1 MSLATVGSERWRSET
16 RVVACRVILR
26 DPVHGLIAF
35 EGVAERVV
43 RSILDTSEVQR
54 LRRVRQLGLASLVFP
69 GAEHTRFSHAIGAAH
84 VMQALLQRIDE
95 CSDELPPDQRLDEEA
110 RAEALAAALLHD
122 AGHGPFSHL
131 FEEVLPHAKHHE
143 FWTRDILLDPSTEVH
158 QTLEGISRGMAERVA
173 GLLNGSYRLDYLCQ
187 SVAGT
192 LDVDRADYLL
202 RDSHMTGVRYG
213 LYDLDWLLQALTF
226 ACIDGRWVLAVQ
238 GRKGLPPVESF
249 FLGRHFMYQQV
260 YHHKAT
266 RAAEA
271 LVRAIF
277 SRVSELIFEGNPP
290 DPLLPAFRAAALGES
305 LSLDEYLRMDDAEL
319 LTCLAAWEHGPDATL
334 AKLSRRLRCR
344 ELPKTVPLPE
354 HRREQ
359 WQAALDTAKRIVD
372 SRGHRSDLSVWLD
385 IAEDVPY
392 QEPTD
397 GSSDGLWVTLR
408 HQPLQRLGDASF
420 LLGQLRNKRIQRPRL
435 IFPAEF
441 RDDVLAA
448 LRLVLE

>member
-1 MSLATVGSERWRSET
+1 M
-16 RVVACRVILR
+16 VALRVILR

-35 EGVAERVV
+35 EGMAERVV
-43 RSILDTSEVQR
+43 RTLLDTREVQR

-69 GAEHTRFSHAIGAAH
+69 GAEHTRFSHAVGTAH
-84 VMQALLQRIDE
+84 VMQALQHRIDA
-95 CSDELPPDQRLDEEA
+95 CSDELPQDQRLDDEA
-110 RAEALAAALLHD
+110 RAEGLAAALLHD
-122 AGHGPFSHL
+122 LGHGPFSHL

-143 FWTRDILLDPSTEVH
+143 QWTQEILLDPSTEVH
-158 QTLEGISRGMAERVA
+158 RKLESLSAGMAERVT
-173 GLLNGSYRLDYLCQ
+173 GLLSGDYRLGYLSQ
-187 SVAGT
+187 SVSGT

-226 ACIDGRWVLAVQ
+226 ACVNERWVLAVQ
-238 GRKGLPPVESF
+238 GRKGLPPAESF

-277 SRVSELIFEGNPP
+277 MRVSELISDGTPP
-290 DPLLPAFRAAALGES
+290 DPLLSAFRAAALGES
-305 LSLDEYLRMDDAEL
+305 LSLGEYLRMDDAEL
-319 LTCLAAWEHGPDATL
+319 LTCLSAWEHGGDPTL
-334 AKLSRRLRCR
+334 AELSKRLRCR
-344 ELPKTVPLPE
+344 ELPKTMPLPE
-354 HRREQ
+354 NRRDRWDEALERTKEIVAHRGLRP
-359 WQAALDTAKRIVD
+359 
-372 SRGHRSDLSVWLD
+372 DLTVRLD

-392 QEPTD
+392 YEPTD
-397 GSSDGLWVTLR
+397 GSTDGMWVTLR

-420 LLGQLRNKRIQRPRL
+420 LLGQLRNKRIERPRL

-441 RDDVLAA
+441 RDEVLTAMH
-448 LRLVLE
+448 RVFD

>member
-1 MSLATVGSERWRSET
+1 M
-16 RVVACRVILR
+16 ILR

-35 EGVAERVV
+35 EGMAEQVI
-43 RSILDTSEVQR
+43 RSLLDTREVQR

-69 GAEHTRFSHAIGAAH
+69 GAEHTRFSHAVGAAY
-84 VMQALLQRIDE
+84 VMQSLLERIDA
-95 CSDELPPDQRLDEEA
+95 CSDELPSDQRLDAEA
-110 RAEALAAALLHD
+110 RADALAAALLHD

-143 FWTRDILLDPSTEVH
+143 VWTQDLILDDGTDVH
-158 QTLEGISRGMAERVA
+158 RTLEGISSGMSTRVA
-173 GLLNGSYRLDYLCQ
+173 ELLDGTYRLRYLCQ

-226 ACIDGRWVLAVQ
+226 ACVEGRWVLAIQ

-277 SRVSELIFEGNPP
+277 SRVSELISDGSPP

-305 LSLDEYLRMDDAEL
+305 LSLGEYLRMDDAEL
-319 LTCLAAWEHGPDATL
+319 LTCLADWEHGADPVL
-334 AKLSRRLRCR
+334 ASLSQRLRSR
-344 ELPKTVPLPE
+344 VLPKTIPLPDAKPEVWDLAYGEARARVEE
-354 HRREQ
+354 HGFR
-359 WQAALDTAKRIVD
+359 A
-372 SRGHRSDLSVWLD
+372 DLSVWLD

-392 QEPTD
+392 EEPT
-397 GSSDGLWVTLR
+397 GNGHEGLWVTLR

-435 IFPAEF
+435 IFPAEL
-441 RDDVLAA
+441 REEVLRAIHPI
-448 LRLVLE
+448 LG

>member
-1 MSLATVGSERWRSET
+1 MCRETVASVRWRSE
-16 RVVACRVILR
+16 RAVIPCSVILR

-35 EGVAERVV
+35 EGMAEQVV
-43 RSILDTSEVQR
+43 RSLLDTQEVQR

-69 GAEHTRFSHAIGAAH
+69 GAEHTRFSHAVGTAH
-84 VMQALLQRIDE
+84 VMQALLHRIDA
-95 CSDELPPDQRLDEEA
+95 CSDELPADQRLDDEA

-122 AGHGPFSHL
+122 LGHGPFSHL

-143 FWTRDILLDPSTEVH
+143 VWTQEILLDPSTEVH
-158 QTLEGISRGMAERVA
+158 QALESISAGMAQRVSD
-173 GLLNGSYRLDYLCQ
+173 LLSGNYRLAYLSQ
-187 SVAGT
+187 SVSGT

-213 LYDLDWLLQALTF
+213 LYDLDWLLQALSF
-226 ACIDGRWVLAVQ
+226 ACVDGRWVLAIQ
-238 GRKGLPPVESF
+238 GRKGLPPAESF

-277 SRVSELIFEGNPP
+277 MRVSELIFDGNAP
-290 DPLLPAFRAAALGES
+290 DPLLPAFRAAALDEP

-319 LTCLAAWEHGPDATL
+319 LSCLSAWERGTDSTL
-334 AKLSRRLRCR
+334 AELSKRLRSR

-354 HRREQ
+354 GQPERWKEAEARAGQ
-359 WQAALDTAKRIVD
+359 IVAA
-372 SRGHRSDLSVWLD
+372 RGLRADLTVRLD
-385 IAEDVPY
+385 IADDIPY
-392 QEPTD
+392 EEPSD
-397 GSSDGLWVTLR
+397 GSAGGMWVTLR

-420 LLGQLRNKRIQRPRL
+420 LLGQLRNKRIEHPRL
-435 IFPAEF
+435 IFPGEF
-441 RDDVLAA
+441 RDEVLSAIQH
-448 LRLVLE
+448 LLD

>member
-1 MSLATVGSERWRSET
+1 M
-16 RVVACRVILR
+16 ILR

-35 EGVAERVV
+35 EGMAERVV
-43 RSILDTSEVQR
+43 RSLLDTREVQR
-54 LRRVRQLGLASLVFP
+54 LRRVRQLGLAPLAFP
-69 GAEHTRFSHAIGAAH
+69 GAEHTRFSHAIGTAH
-84 VMQALLQRIDE
+84 VMQALQHRIDA
-95 CSDELPPDQRLDEEA
+95 CSDELPPDQRLDDDA
-110 RAEALAAALLHD
+110 RAEGLAAALLHD
-122 AGHGPFSHL
+122 LGHGPFSHL

-143 FWTRDILLDPSTEVH
+143 QWTQEILLDPSTEVH
-158 QTLEGISRGMAERVA
+158 QTLESISAGMAERVA
-173 GLLNGSYRLDYLCQ
+173 SLLSGKYRLGYLSQ
-187 SVAGT
+187 SVSGT

-226 ACIDGRWVLAVQ
+226 ACVNDRWVLAVQ
-238 GRKGLPPVESF
+238 GRKGLPPAESF

-277 SRVSELIFEGNPP
+277 MRVSELISDGAPP

-319 LTCLAAWEHGPDATL
+319 LTCLGAWEQGGDQTL
-334 AKLSRRLRCR
+334 AQLSKRLRCR

-354 HRREQ
+354 IRRDRWSE
-359 WQAALDTAKRIVD
+359 ALARTEEIVAD
-372 SRGHRSDLSVWLD
+372 RGLRPDLTVWLD

-392 QEPTD
+392 YEPTHGSTD
-397 GSSDGLWVTLR
+397 GMWVTLR

-420 LLGQLRNKRIQRPRL
+420 LLGQLRNKRIERPRL

-441 RDDVLAA
+441 RDEVLAA
-448 LRLVLE
+448 LHSVLD

>member
-1 MSLATVGSERWRSET
+1 M
-16 RVVACRVILR
+16 ILR

-35 EGVAERVV
+35 EGMAERVV
-43 RSILDTSEVQR
+43 RSLLDTSEVQR

-69 GAEHTRFSHAIGAAH
+69 GAEHTRFSHAIGTAH
-84 VMQALLQRIDE
+84 VMQSLLQRIDA
-95 CSDELPPDQRLDEEA
+95 CSEELPSDQRLDEEA

-122 AGHGPFSHL
+122 LGHGPFSHL

-143 FWTRDILLDPSTEVH
+143 LWTQEIVLDPATEVH
-158 QTLEGISRGMAERVA
+158 RALESISAGMSDRVA
-173 GLLNGSYRLDYLCQ
+173 SLLSGDYRLGYLSQ
-187 SVAGT
+187 SVSGT

-226 ACIDGRWVLAVQ
+226 ACVDGRWVLAVQ
-238 GRKGLPPVESF
+238 GRKGLPPAESF

-277 SRVSELIFEGNPP
+277 TRVSELIFAGTPP
-290 DPLLPAFRAAALGES
+290 SPLLPAFRAAALGES
-305 LSLDEYLRMDDAEL
+305 LSLREYLRMDDAEL
-319 LTCLAAWEHGPDATL
+319 LSCLSAWEHGGDRTL
-334 AKLSRRLRCR
+334 AELSRRLRCR
-344 ELPKTVPLPE
+344 ALPKTLPLRE
-354 HRREQ
+354 NRRDQ
-359 WQAALDTAKRIVD
+359 WDEALGRAREIVAAGGLRT
-372 SRGHRSDLSVWLD
+372 DLTVWLD

-392 QEPTD
+392 SEPTD
-397 GSSDGLWVTLR
+397 GSTDGLWVSLR
-408 HQPLQRLGDASF
+408 HQPLQRLGEASF
-420 LLGQLRNKRIQRPRL
+420 ILGQLRNKRIERPRL

-441 RDDVLAA
+441 RSQVLAA
-448 LRLVLE
+448 MHGLLD

>member
-1 MSLATVGSERWRSET
+1 M
-16 RVVACRVILR
+16 ILR

-35 EGVAERVV
+35 EGMAERVV
-43 RSILDTSEVQR
+43 RSLLDTREVQR
-54 LRRVRQLGLASLVFP
+54 LRRVRQLGLAPLAFP
-69 GAEHTRFSHAIGAAH
+69 GAEHTRFSHAIGTAH
-84 VMQALLQRIDE
+84 VMQALQHRIDA
-95 CSDELPPDQRLDEEA
+95 CSDELPPDQRLDDDA
-110 RAEALAAALLHD
+110 RAEGLAAALLHD
-122 AGHGPFSHL
+122 LGHGPFSHL

-143 FWTRDILLDPSTEVH
+143 QWTQEILLDPSTEVH
-158 QTLEGISRGMAERVA
+158 QTLESISAGMAERVA
-173 GLLNGSYRLDYLCQ
+173 SLLSGKYRLGYLSQ
-187 SVAGT
+187 SVSGT

-226 ACIDGRWVLAVQ
+226 ACVNDRWVLAVQ
-238 GRKGLPPVESF
+238 GRKGLPPAESF

-277 SRVSELIFEGNPP
+277 MRVSELISDGAPP

-319 LTCLAAWEHGPDATL
+319 LTCLGAWEQGGDQTL
-334 AKLSRRLRCR
+334 AQLSKRLRCR

-354 HRREQ
+354 IRRDRWSE
-359 WQAALDTAKRIVD
+359 ALARTEEIVAD
-372 SRGHRSDLSVWLD
+372 RGLRPDLTVWLD

-392 QEPTD
+392 YEPTD
-397 GSSDGLWVTLR
+397 GSTDGMWVTLR

-420 LLGQLRNKRIQRPRL
+420 LLGQLRNKRIERPRL

-441 RDDVLAA
+441 RDEVLAA
-448 LRLVLE
+448 LHSVLD

>member
-1 MSLATVGSERWRSET
+1 
-16 RVVACRVILR
+16 VILR

-35 EGVAERVV
+35 EGMAERVV
-43 RSILDTSEVQR
+43 RSLLDTSEVQR

-69 GAEHTRFSHAIGAAH
+69 GAEHTRFSHAIGTAH
-84 VMQALLQRIDE
+84 VMQSLLQRIDA
-95 CSDELPPDQRLDEEA
+95 CSEELPAEQRLDEEA

-122 AGHGPFSHL
+122 LGHGPFSHL

-143 FWTRDILLDPSTEVH
+143 LWTQEIVLDPTTEVH
-158 QTLEGISRGMAERVA
+158 GALESISEGMSHRVA
-173 GLLNGSYRLDYLCQ
+173 SLLSGDYRLGYLSQ
-187 SVAGT
+187 SVSGT

-226 ACIDGRWVLAVQ
+226 ACVDGRWVLAVQ
-238 GRKGLPPVESF
+238 GRKGLPPAESF

-277 SRVSELIFEGNPP
+277 MRVSELIFAGTPP
-290 DPLLPAFRAAALGES
+290 SPLLPAFRAAALGES
-305 LSLDEYLRMDDAEL
+305 LSLGEYLRMDDAEL
-319 LTCLAAWEHGPDATL
+319 LSCLSAWEHGDDRTL
-334 AKLSRRLRCR
+334 AELSRRLRCR
-344 ELPKTVPLPE
+344 ALPKTLPLRE
-354 HRREQ
+354 SRRDQ
-359 WQAALDTAKRIVD
+359 WDEALGRAREIVAAGGLRT
-372 SRGHRSDLSVWLD
+372 DLTVWLD

-392 QEPTD
+392 SEPTD
-397 GSSDGLWVTLR
+397 GSTDGLWVSLR
-408 HQPLQRLGDASF
+408 HQPLQRLGEASF
-420 LLGQLRNKRIQRPRL
+420 LLGQLRNKRIERPRL

-441 RDDVLAA
+441 RNQVLAA
-448 LRLVLE
+448 MHDLLD

>member
-1 MSLATVGSERWRSET
+1 M
-16 RVVACRVILR
+16 ILR

-35 EGVAERVV
+35 EGMAEQVI
-43 RSILDTSEVQR
+43 RSLLDTREVQR

-69 GAEHTRFSHAIGAAH
+69 GAEHTRFSHAVGAAH
-84 VMQALLQRIDE
+84 VMQSLLRRIDE
-95 CSDELPPDQRLDEEA
+95 CSDELPADQRLDDLV

-143 FWTRDILLDPSTEVH
+143 LWTQDIILDPSTEVH
-158 QTLEGISRGMAERVA
+158 QTLERISSGMSARVA
-173 GLLNGSYRLDYLCQ
+173 QLLDGTYRLRYLAQ

-213 LYDLDWLLQALTF
+213 LYDLDWLLQALSF
-226 ACIDGRWVLAVQ
+226 ACVDGGWVLAIQ
-238 GRKGLPPVESF
+238 GRKGLPPAESF

-277 SRVSELIFEGNPP
+277 SRVSELISEGTPP
-290 DPLLPAFRAAALGES
+290 QPLLPAFRAAALGES
-305 LSLDEYLRMDDAEL
+305 LSLGEYLRMDDAEL
-319 LTCLAAWEHGPDATL
+319 LTCLADWEQGVDPVL
-334 AKLSRRLRCR
+334 ASLSQRLRSR
-344 ELPKTVPLPE
+344 VLPKTLPLPE
-354 HRREQ
+354 GKPEVWDRAFEVAR
-359 WQAALDTAKRIVD
+359 ALVEA
-372 SRGHRSDLSVWLD
+372 RGYRADLSVWLD
-385 IAEDVPY
+385 VAEDVPY
-392 QEPTD
+392 HEPTEP
-397 GSSDGLWVTLR
+397 SEEGLWVTLR

-420 LLGQLRNKRIQRPRL
+420 LLGQLRNQRIQRPRL
-435 IFPAEF
+435 IFPAEL
-441 RDDVLAA
+441 RSDVLDA
-448 LRLVLE
+448 LQPVLG

>member
-1 MSLATVGSERWRSET
+1 MCRATAGSGRWRSDVP
-16 RVVACRVILR
+16 VVPCRVILR

-35 EGVAERVV
+35 EGAAERVI
-43 RSILDTSEVQR
+43 RSLLDTREVQR

-69 GAEHTRFSHAIGAAH
+69 GAEHTRFSHAIGTAH
-84 VMQALLQRIDE
+84 VMQGLLNRIDA
-95 CSDELPPDQRLDEEA
+95 CSDELPPEQRLDDEA

-143 FWTRDILLDPSTEVH
+143 VWTQDIILDPSTEVH
-158 QTLEGISRGMAERVA
+158 RTLEGLSNGMAERVA
-173 GLLNGSYRLDYLCQ
+173 GLLSGNYRLGYLSQ

-192 LDVDRADYLL
+192 IDVDRADYLL

-226 ACIDGRWVLAVQ
+226 ACVDGRWVLAVQ
-238 GRKGLPPVESF
+238 GRKGLPPAESF

-277 SRVSELIFEGNPP
+277 LRVSELIFDGSPP

-305 LSLDEYLRMDDAEL
+305 LPLGEYLQMDDSEL
-319 LTCLAAWEHGPDATL
+319 LTCLAAWEQGSDATL
-334 AKLSRRLRCR
+334 ADLSQRLRSR
-344 ELPKTVPLPE
+344 ALPKTVPLPE
-354 HRREQ
+354 NQPAQ
-359 WQAALDTAKRIVD
+359 WQEALDTARGIVEAH
-372 SRGHRSDLSVWLD
+372 GLRSDLSVWLD
-385 IAEDVPY
+385 IAEDIPY

-420 LLGQLRNKRIQRPRL
+420 ILGQLRNKRIERPRL

-441 RDDVLAA
+441 REEVLAA
-448 LRLVLE
+448 LHRVLD

>member
-1 MSLATVGSERWRSET
+1 MSRATVASERWRSDPL
-16 RVVACRVILR
+16 VVPCRVILR

-35 EGVAERVV
+35 EGAAERVI
-43 RSILDTSEVQR
+43 RPILDTREVQR

-84 VMQALLQRIDE
+84 VMQSLLQRIDA
-95 CSDELPPDQRLDEEA
+95 CSDELPPEQRLDEEA

-143 FWTRDILLDPSTEVH
+143 LWTQDILLDSSTEVH
-158 QTLEGISRGMAERVA
+158 QTLERISSGMAERVA
-173 GLLNGSYRLDYLCQ
+173 GLLNGNYRLGYLCE
-187 SVAGT
+187 SIAGT
-192 LDVDRADYLL
+192 IDVDRADYLL

-226 ACIDGRWVLAVQ
+226 ACVDGRWVLAVQ
-238 GRKGLPPVESF
+238 GRKGLPPAESF

-277 SRVSELIFEGNPP
+277 LRVSELIFDGSPP

-305 LSLDEYLRMDDAEL
+305 LSLGEYLRMDDSEL
-319 LTCLAAWEHGPDATL
+319 LTCLAAWEHGTDSTL
-334 AKLSRRLRCR
+334 AGLSQRLRSR
-344 ELPKTVPLPE
+344 VLPKTLPLPE
-354 HRREQ
+354 NQPTQ
-359 WQAALDTAKRIVD
+359 WEAALDAAKGIVEA
-372 SRGHRSDLSVWLD
+372 RGHRSDLSVWLD

-397 GSSDGLWVTLR
+397 GSADGLWVTLR

-441 RDDVLAA
+441 REDVLAA
-448 LRLVLE
+448 MHRVLD